1 MNGSGMNRSGINI
14 MRFADLHRWTGGMP
28 GDISMI
34 RVQKAVKRLK
44 EGEAAGADGEYAKII
59 KYRLKCIEVLEEY
72 THFES
77 SPDGGWCRTGG
88 RK

>member
-44 EGEAAGADGEYAKII
+44 EGEAAGSDGVHAEII
-59 KYRLKCIEVLEEY
+59 KYGLKCIEVFVEY
-72 THFES
+72 THLES
-77 SPDGGWCRTGG
+77 SLNGE
-88 RK
+88 